1 MGNTDSSVVVML
13 VFRDW
18 MKFESIK
25 HGDKIFYLNGPWGRS
40 LYDKFN
46 DPNWAGWS
54 RDEVIFGK
62 WCRGETGYPFIDA
75 AMTELNRTGYMS
87 FRWRLVVASFLI
99 KDMGIDWRWGAE
111 YFEATLVDYDC
122 AMNYVNWNF
131 VSGVGFDRGAPRK
144 YFSQFRYAA
153 LHDKEGLY
161 VKRWLP
167 RMCTVSRR
175 FIHKPWLMGAHKQK
189 INRLLLGTDYFER
202 CAPLDPP
209 PALPQDSKRER
220 ERAIRE
226 RFQIRHIFHDL
237 LD

>member
-1 MGNTDSSVVVML
+1 MG
-13 VFRDW
+13 
-18 MKFESIK
+18 IK

-75 AMTELNRTGYMS
+75 AMTELN
-87 FRWRLVVASFLI
+87 FVA
-99 KDMGIDWRWGAE
+99 
-111 YFEATLVDYDC
+111 
-122 AMNYVNWNF
+122 
-131 VSGVGFDRGAPRK
+131 GVGFDRGAPRK

-202 CAPLDPP
+202 CA
-209 PALPQDSKRER
+209 
-220 ERAIRE
+220 
-226 RFQIRHIFHDL
+226 
-237 LD
+237 